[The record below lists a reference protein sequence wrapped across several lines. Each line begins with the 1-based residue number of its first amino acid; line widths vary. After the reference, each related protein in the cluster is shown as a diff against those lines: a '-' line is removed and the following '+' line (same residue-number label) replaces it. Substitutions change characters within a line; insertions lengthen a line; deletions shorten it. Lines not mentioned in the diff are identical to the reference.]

1 MRKNKK
7 IHVENNLSPTVFDK
21 VQVDEM
27 KNMLVRRMLTAKR
40 RYEILDRL
48 SN

>member
-21 VQVDEM
+21 VEVDEM
-27 KNMLVRRMLTAKR
+27 KNMLVRMLTAKR

>member
-21 VQVDEM
+21 VEVDEM
-27 KNMLVRRMLTAKR
+27 KNMLVRKMLTAKIR
-40 RYEILDRL
+40 LKILD
-48 SN
+48 